1 MHSHPQHTENVIIKQ
16 GYPVLVGQDTDAI
29 KFRKVKNFLFKEID
43 GVFHKSDLLIPLLGL
58 DNHSINQSI
67 NQHFFS
73 IILLQVFKS
82 ILNNKC

>member
-1 MHSHPQHTENVIIKQ
+1 MHSHPQHTENVVIKQ
-16 GYPVLVGQDTDAI
+16 GYPVLEGQDTDAI